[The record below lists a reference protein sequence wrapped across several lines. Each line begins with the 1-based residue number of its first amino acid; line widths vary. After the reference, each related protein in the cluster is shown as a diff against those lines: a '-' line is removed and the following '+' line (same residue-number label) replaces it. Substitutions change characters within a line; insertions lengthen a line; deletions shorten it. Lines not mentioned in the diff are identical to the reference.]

1 MKNNYFIWGN
11 ANIKKSDNMNYTN
24 NDPNIVTVPEF
35 SIYPIDN
42 VFIKDNCSLYLTGGE
57 LYKEGHLNF
66 EMNLGVTN
74 SSKRTLVNFK
84 WKSMKETIIDVSIG
98 ESHVLVLT
106 KQGNVFSWGDNYYG
120 QLGLDKNMLPWALE
134 PEQIKIS
141 SVKSIYAHKNNSF
154 VIDDNDKL
162 WVWGKKD
169 LLGGKLIYHQ
179 YKPTQILKTF
189 SIEKLKISDDR
200 VIVLGKFSEK
210 EEQNEDKNK
219 DEQET
224 QKKEEITI
232 KNTLADKNQDT
243 NSQNMLKFIT
253 DSEKNLKKLISKI
266 SEDDTRLVDIRK
278 RIINGT
284 NLSNLADQIKELE
297 KILIKSYDKTA
308 KSLSK
313 ENLSFHETVDLINL
327 VIKSIITGKFQANQI
342 DNINKNLNSHE
353 KELNKIISELDTN
366 VQEKI
371 FAEFNQ
377 SLQILSHYMLKYK
390 KIEHLIYKMSFHL
403 HLLKDFEFDN
413 VLNALKFLYEN
424 TNMVEKKFYLLEK
437 SFDSLNFLLEKTNS
451 SFQNISII
459 YNKLHKVNIIDETTT
474 DADRFIYKFII
485 ETSFYIRDL
494 WKLLIENIREHRKAK
509 EKEVALEK
517 VFENY
522 KELHSIQMYLNSIS
536 MQKVMESIK
545 KRNAPD
551 SDSDNHLNKNL
562 EDIIKQTDGSIK
574 RLEILLNKFLDYD
587 SDHFT
592 KVNFFN
598 LYKSFY
604 VFRN

>member
-1 MKNNYFIWGN
+1 MKNKYFIWGN
-11 ANIKKSDNMNYTN
+11 AISKKSDNMNYAN
-24 NDPNIVTVPEF
+24 NDPNIITVPEF

-42 VFIKDNCSLYLTGGE
+42 IFIKDYCSLYLTGGE
-57 LYKEGHLNF
+57 LYKEGYLNF

-74 SSKRTLVNFK
+74 SSKRTLLNFK
-84 WKSMKETIIDVSIG
+84 WKSMKETISDVSIG

-141 SVKSIYAHKNNSF
+141 NVKSIYAYKNNSF
-154 VIDDNDKL
+154 AIDNNNKL

-200 VIVLGKFSEK
+200 VIVEGKISEK
-210 EEQNEDKNK
+210 EENNE
-219 DEQET
+219 EQET
-224 QKKEEITI
+224 PKVEEKVI
-232 KNTLADKNQDT
+232 KNNTLQDENQDANT
-243 NSQNMLKFIT
+243 QNMLQFII
-253 DSEKNLKKLISKI
+253 DSEANLKKFISKI
-266 SEDDTRLVDIRK
+266 SEDDIRLVDIRK

-284 NLSNLADQIKELE
+284 NLSNLEDQIKELE
-297 KILIKSYDKTA
+297 KILIKSSDKSA
-308 KSLSK
+308 KALSK
-313 ENLSFHETVDLINL
+313 ENLSFHEVVDLISIFL
-327 VIKSIITGKFQANQI
+327 KSIITGKFQANQI

-353 KELNKIISELDTN
+353 KDLNKIISEIDTN
-366 VQEKI
+366 LQEKI
-371 FAEFNQ
+371 LADFNQ

-413 VLNALKFLYEN
+413 VLNALNFLYEN

-437 SFDSLNFLLEKTNS
+437 SFDSLNLLLEKTNS
-451 SFQNISII
+451 SFQNISAT
-459 YNKLHKVNIIDETTT
+459 YSKLHKVNIIDETTT

-509 EKEVALEK
+509 EKEVAMEK
-517 VFENY
+517 VFDNY

-536 MQKVMESIK
+536 VQKVVDSIK
-545 KRNAPD
+545 KNNAPD
-551 SDSDNHLNKNL
+551 SESDNNLNKNL
-562 EDIIKQTDGSIK
+562 EDIIKQTDGSIR
-574 RLEILLNKFLDYD
+574 RLEILLNKVMDYD

-592 KVNFFN
+592 KVNYFKLN
-598 LYKSFY
+598 KSFY